1 MNYISTETDKFIEK
15 IKEQLPEE
23 LKDTY
28 FTVFIDEGKLDYVVW
43 SQEAGSEITVTYPEK
58 KN

>member
-1 MNYISTETDKFIEK
+1 M
-15 IKEQLPEE
+15 KEGI
-23 LKDTY
+23 
-28 FTVFIDEGKLDYVVW
+28 VFIDEGKLDYVVW